1 MVGLGASTKGSVQ
14 ALDYILDDK
23 GKAIELDRNLLSG
36 TNGAELL
43 NEFRFVQQFN
53 RNCTNNTFSFVL
65 SPAPDRQYSL
75 SELRTYANKFLQEMK
90 LHANQWIATVHRSTK
105 TNHIHIQCNRID
117 RQGKALNDFRIGK
130 RTQRAAQKVAE
141 KYGLTT
147 SKSIREKK
155 NATNKVLR
163 KKYKEIYLRETQ
175 SAKSFS
181 QFQTDM
187 KKYGIEV
194 VEMKNK
200 QGETQG
206 LRFMTP
212 EEKTQFENREY
223 SKGNKKGEIPGI
235 KASDIGHALSFKEMK
250 RRGISFYGIRLTRT
264 QIENIRN
271 VVYTL
276 PKEQESNKKIQQ
288 IKFFRL

>member
-23 GKAIELDRNLLSG
+23 GKAIELDRNLVSG
-36 TNGAELL
+36 TNGTELL

-75 SELRTYANKFLQEMK
+75 DELRTYANEFLQEMK
-90 LHANQWIATVHRSTK
+90 LHDNQWIATVHRSTK

-117 RQGKALNDFRIGK
+117 KRGKALNDFRIGK
-130 RTQRAAQKVAE
+130 KTQRAAQKVAE
-141 KYGLTT
+141 KHGLTT

-155 NATNKVLR
+155 NADNKLKR
-163 KKYKEIYLRETQ
+163 DEYRQIYLRETQ
-175 SAKSFS
+175 TAKSFY
-181 QFQTDM
+181 QFQTDI

-194 VEMKNK
+194 VKMKNK

-212 EEKTQFENREY
+212 EEKTQFEDREY
-223 SKGNKKGEIPGI
+223 SKGHKKGEIPGI
-235 KASDIGHALSFKEMK
+235 KASDIGKELSFKQMK
-250 RRGISFYGIRLTRT
+250 MRGVSFDQVKLTKTQEKNIFNTPYNSINEADPRRKRK
-264 QIENIRN
+264 Q
-271 VVYTL
+271 
-276 PKEQESNKKIQQ
+276 KQNKI
-288 IKFFRL
+288 